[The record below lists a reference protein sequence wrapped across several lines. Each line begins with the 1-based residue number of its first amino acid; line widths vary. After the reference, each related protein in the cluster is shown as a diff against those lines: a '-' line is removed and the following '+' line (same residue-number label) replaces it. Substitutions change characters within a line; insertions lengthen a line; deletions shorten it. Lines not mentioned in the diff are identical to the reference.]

1 MAFETPGWLRVL
13 LGIAAVAAAFAGLA
27 WLTVRGQTACEV
39 CVVYGGREA
48 CREASAATA
57 AEAQQHAQATACA
70 LVTGGV
76 TQDLECQRTPPTRL
90 RCE

>member
-1 MAFETPGWLRVL
+1 MALRTGRWLRPL
-13 LGIAAVAAAFAGLA
+13 AIGIAVAAGLAGLA

-39 CVVYGGREA
+39 CVDYRGREA
-48 CREASAATA
+48 CREASAATRE
-57 AEAQQHAQATACA
+57 EARQHAQATACA

-76 TQDLECQRTPPTRL
+76 TEDLECQRTPPTRL

>member
-1 MAFETPGWLRVL
+1 MGFGTARWLRALAVV
-13 LGIAAVAAAFAGLA
+13 AAVVAGFAGLA

-39 CVVYGGREA
+39 CVVYRGRQA

-57 AEAQQHAQATACA
+57 DEARQHAQATACA
-70 LVTGGV
+70 LVTNGV
-76 TQDLECQRTPPTRL
+76 TQDLECQRTEPTRL